1 MKPFRNNT
9 FSQIHIQMVFA
20 VQNRESM
27 ILDSWRERLYKYM
40 IAIIQKNNH
49 KVLAIGGTADHVHIL
64 VGMRPSQSIS
74 DMMKDVKG
82 CSSKWIN
89 ENRLAN
95 GWFSWQ
101 EGYGAFSYSK
111 EDLPNVIQYI
121 NGQAEHHKCQN
132 MVEEYKEILTEFG
145 VDYDEE
151 KIFKGSKEK
160 KY

>member
-9 FSQIHIQMVFA
+9 ISQIHIQVVFT

-27 ILDSWRERLYKYM
+27 ILDSWRERLYEYM
-40 IAIIQKNNH
+40 IAIIQNKNH

-64 VGMRPSQSIS
+64 IGMRPSQSIS

-82 CSSKWIN
+82 CSSRWIN
-89 ENRLAN
+89 ENRLSN

-111 EDLPNVIQYI
+111 EDVPNVIQ
-121 NGQAEHHKCQN
+121 
-132 MVEEYKEILTEFG
+132 
-145 VDYDEE
+145 
-151 KIFKGSKEK
+151 
-160 KY
+160 

>member
-151 KIFKGSKEK
+151 KIFKQIE
-160 KY
+160 

>member
-1 MKPFRNNT
+1 
-9 FSQIHIQMVFA
+9 MVFA

-132 MVEEYKEILTEFG
+132 MVEDYKEILTEFG

-151 KIFKGSKEK
+151 KIFKQIE
-160 KY
+160 

>member
-27 ILDSWRERLYKYM
+27 ILDSWRERLYEYM
-40 IAIIQKNNH
+40 IAIIQNKNH

-64 VGMRPSQSIS
+64 IGMRPSQSIS

-111 EDLPNVIQYI
+111 EDVPNVIQYI
-121 NGQAEHHKCQN
+121 NSQAEHHKCQN
-132 MVEEYKEILTEFG
+132 MVEEYKEILKEFD
-145 VDYDEE
+145 VDYDEQ
-151 KIFKGSKEK
+151 KIFKQIE
-160 KY
+160 